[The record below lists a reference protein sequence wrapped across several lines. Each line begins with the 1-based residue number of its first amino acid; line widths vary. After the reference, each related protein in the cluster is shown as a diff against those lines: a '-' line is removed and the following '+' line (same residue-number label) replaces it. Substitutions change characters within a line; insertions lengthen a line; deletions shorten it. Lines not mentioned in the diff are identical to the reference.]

1 MKHGIRTS
9 KRASRP
15 TGSKAEASRRN
26 ARRRGISML
35 EVMIAMVILGIGILG
50 TTAGQLAAIK
60 LSSDSRINSEALNLA
75 EQQLETFKGMT
86 GADVAALV
94 GTTVDPAN
102 PIDPDVNDA
111 MTMAFNRS
119 WTVATDTPE
128 VGMMTITVNVAW
140 TNSLG
145 ATSTASIQS
154 LKANL

>member
-1 MKHGIRTS
+1 MKCVSRIE
-9 KRASRP
+9 KRASR
-15 TGSKAEASRRN
+15 SAEAEASHRD

-35 EVMIAMVILGIGILG
+35 EVMIAMVILGVGILG

-75 EQQLETFKGMT
+75 ERQLETFKGMT

-102 PIDPDVNDA
+102 PIDPDLNDN
-111 MTMAFNRS
+111 MTMAFDRS

-140 TNSLG
+140 TNALG